1 MSGADR
7 TGRRR
12 PRAEV
17 PRNRR
22 LDLRV
27 SDNELVE
34 LRRRAAENGVSIQRL
49 MVDAA
54 LKDGSGGSVVDAAA
68 AGELVEARRE
78 LARVGNNLNQL
89 VRLAHTSASIE
100 LEALA
105 AQGNMLLDQL
115 ADAHGLVEEAAARVG
130 RRRR

>member
-27 SDNELVE
+27 SDEELAD
-34 LRRRAAENGVSIQRL
+34 LRRRAAESGVSIQRL

-68 AGELVEARRE
+68 AGELVEARRAGSGGKQLE
-78 LARVGNNLNQL
+78 SARAVG
-89 VRLAHTSASIE
+89 AHLSEHRA
-100 LEALA
+100 
-105 AQGNMLLDQL
+105 
-115 ADAHGLVEEAAARVG
+115 
-130 RRRR
+130 

>member
-27 SDNELVE
+27 SDEELAD
-34 LRRRAAENGVSIQRL
+34 LRKRAAESGVSIQRL

-54 LKDGSGGSVVDAAA
+54 LQDGVEGGVVDAAA

-105 AQGNMLLDQL
+105 AQGTTLLGQL